1 MNSTQDEEIKMRTT
15 VCTILSITIAASS
28 ALHAQAAPAAAAP
41 VFDVAAIRQTLATR
55 GRPRIISTPFD
66 GNFGATYATLKLLI
80 EYAYGLPQTQV
91 LGGPAWLN
99 SSRFDI
105 QAKASASFSDTLH
118 NLPSAQG
125 KLAKQQMLRSLLAS
139 RFKLDAHPET
149 RELPIFAL
157 VVEKNGPKLDKS
169 DEGAPVVRG
178 WGGHLTVEGGE
189 NTLSTFA
196 AELSKRVGRIVLDK
210 TGIKGRYS
218 IDLDWSEDNDIDDD
232 APSLFTAIR
241 EQLGLRLQS
250 QKASVPVL
258 VIDHV
263 ELPSAN

>member
-1 MNSTQDEEIKMRTT
+1 M
-15 VCTILSITIAASS
+15 VCTVLSIALATSPALRAQTS
-28 ALHAQAAPAAAAP
+28 ANAAPA
-41 VFDVAAIRQTLATR
+41 FDVAAIRQTLATR
-55 GRPRIISTPFD
+55 GRPRINSSPFD
-66 GNFGATYATLKLLI
+66 GNFSATYATVKLLI
-80 EYAYGLPQTQV
+80 EYAYSLPQTQV
-91 LGGPAWLN
+91 IGGPEWLN

-105 QAKASASFSDTLH
+105 KAKTSASLSDQLH
-118 NLPSAQG
+118 NLPSNQG
-125 KLAKQQMLRSLLAS
+125 KLDKRLMLRSLLAD
-139 RFKLDAHPET
+139 RFKLTAHQET

-157 VVEKNGPKLDKS
+157 VVAKSGPKLDKS
-169 DEGAPVVRG
+169 DEGAPIVRG
-178 WGGHLTVEGGE
+178 WGGHITVEGGD
-189 NTLSTFA
+189 NTVTNFA

-258 VIDHV
+258 IIDHI
-263 ELPSAN
+263 EMPSEN